1 MSKGGLRETVIVVH
15 GTWAAP
21 QSGKTPWY
29 HPVSASAPE
38 GFISKLDAALQKR
51 GSTARCWAHC
61 PPHPTFQWSGE
72 NSWIARTQAAF
83 VLREYVEKLQA
94 QGWRCHLIG
103 HSHGGNI
110 VSEALPHII
119 ATLIPGLSPGR
130 IVTLGTP
137 FADAMSDIL
146 RRADRVARI
155 LKLASDLCLIIA
167 AAALFLIGIFFWH
180 PLVFL
185 MTFITWAYLRAQSRR
200 KTDEI
205 RRRQTNS
212 ERISRIG
219 EAGGMILA
227 INSPM
232 DEAWQ
237 LLHHIRNTENPIAVR
252 SNLLSYI
259 FSSLK
264 SQVSQLEKIARIQ
277 GAKTYFDPDSA
288 DKRTMY
294 FFVNLTFIALV
305 FIIGLM
311 IREWASYDLSQPHTM
326 PIEEFAR
333 AFILFV
339 GGCIGLILIIILGSR
354 QILGDVFYSAILM
367 PLRWCWCRLSCL
379 RNLPNIIA
387 TYQVRRSAWSV
398 IQAMTMGFEG
408 YQFKLPVIEKYP
420 RSLPSDL
427 VKYEDMPKE
436 SEVHAL
442 AMRADWVSRNLGRVS
457 ETFSNEVVTQVDV
470 SLLLRKIE
478 ADQSLV
484 HAAYYIDD
492 ECIARIASWIAEES

>member
-1 MSKGGLRETVIVVH
+1 M
-15 GTWAAP
+15 
-21 QSGKTPWY
+21 
-29 HPVSASAPE
+29 
-38 GFISKLDAALQKR
+38 
-51 GSTARCWAHC
+51 
-61 PPHPTFQWSGE
+61 
-72 NSWIARTQAAF
+72 
-83 VLREYVEKLQA
+83 
-94 QGWRCHLIG
+94 
-103 HSHGGNI
+103 
-110 VSEALPHII
+110 SEALPHII

-200 KTDEI
+200 KTHEI

-277 GAKTYFDPDSA
+277 GAKTYFDLDNP
-288 DKRTMY
+288 DKRAMY
-294 FFVNLTFIALV
+294 FFVNLTLIALV

-326 PIEEFAR
+326 AIEEFAR

-339 GGCIGLILIIILGSR
+339 GGCIGLILIIIFGSR

-398 IQAMTMGFEG
+398 MQAMTMGFEG
-408 YQFKLPVIEKYP
+408 YQFKLPVIEKY
-420 RSLPSDL
+420 RDRFL
-427 VKYEDMPKE
+427 VI
-436 SEVHAL
+436 S
-442 AMRADWVSRNLGRVS
+442 
-457 ETFSNEVVTQVDV
+457 
-470 SLLLRKIE
+470 
-478 ADQSLV
+478 
-484 HAAYYIDD
+484 
-492 ECIARIASWIAEES
+492 